1 MESNEAE
8 QKIEI
13 RIMQN
18 GINLGYSVTI
28 KRNNI
33 SIRGV
38 SEEEERGKKS
48 GHKIYLKK

>member
-18 GINLGYSVTI
+18 GITLGYSVTI
-28 KRNNI
+28 KHNNI
-33 SIRGV
+33 SITGV
-38 SEEEERGKKS
+38 SEEERKK
-48 GHKIYLKK
+48 K